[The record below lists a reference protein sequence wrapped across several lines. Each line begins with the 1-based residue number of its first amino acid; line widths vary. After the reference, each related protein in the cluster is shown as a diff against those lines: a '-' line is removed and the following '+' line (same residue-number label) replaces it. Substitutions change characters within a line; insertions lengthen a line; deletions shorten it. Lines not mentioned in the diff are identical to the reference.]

1 MRSSPRRFASIARF
15 IVHYFLFL
23 FNSRRVFI
31 CIPRLQRRQR
41 HFFPLLPPEIGNGVV
56 FRRLH
61 RSPNGRRVPQATLA
75 ASPCFCFS
83 PLGRRASSLVARAT
97 RVTAPLGKEEC
108 GGGRK
113 TTGSAPSEI
122 PPFSYT
128 PLGFFLLPF
137 PTYPFFLWSPFASNL
152 PSSSFPT
159 HSPVLGKENS

>member
-1 MRSSPRRFASIARF
+1 MRSSPRRFASIAHF

-41 HFFPLLPPEIGNGVV
+41 HFSPPPPQNREWRRFPSSASFAQWPT
-56 FRRLH
+56 
-61 RSPNGRRVPQATLA
+61 RSPSNARRFPPFLLFPIGETRLLIGRQGNPSHRAIGEGGMRGRTKNNRLR
-75 ASPCFCFS
+75 
-83 PLGRRASSLVARAT
+83 PLRNS
-97 RVTAPLGKEEC
+97 
-108 GGGRK
+108 
-113 TTGSAPSEI
+113 
-122 PPFSYT
+122 PFSYT